1 MDRLLIL
8 VALTGGFLVLVLGA
22 RVLAGKRTLR
32 ARELR
37 PAEVWKALDAQ
48 PDGRPAVILFKTPSC
63 TECATQRALLNDVRV
78 IEVDASV
85 RPEVAG
91 RFGVLTAPT
100 TVILAADG
108 RVQAVNHGFAGAER
122 LAPQLANGGT
132 KPARTA

>member
-8 VALTGGFLVLVLGA
+8 AALAGGFLVLALGA
-22 RVLAGKRTLR
+22 RVLARSRTLR
-32 ARELR
+32 ARGLT
-37 PAEVWKALDAQ
+37 PSEVWQALEAQ

-63 TECATQRALLNDVRV
+63 TECATQRALLQDVRV

-108 RVQAVNHGFAGAER
+108 WVRAVNHGFAGAER
-122 LAPQLANGGT
+122 LAAQLA
-132 KPARTA
+132 